1 MCVVTNQVW
10 SCLCKTL
17 MGFEPCEPVASAGP
31 DSDNH
36 IDLAEGKTGRI
47 LNPCTGPSWV
57 EVDSKDKKCALCQKG
72 DTSPGSYQD
81 RKAAEKEMVKKEIE
95 EAKQIAVKKAAEEKK
110 NIEGALEMMQEAEKQ
125 AGGDHGGGLFA
136 PLS

>member
-1 MCVVTNQVW
+1 MTVRWIVKIKNAVCCSRFN
-10 SCLCKTL
+10 L
-17 MGFEPCEPVASAGP
+17 GDASLIHY
-31 DSDNH
+31 N
-36 IDLAEGKTGRI
+36 T
-47 LNPCTGPSWV
+47 
-57 EVDSKDKKCALCQKG
+57 ALCQKG